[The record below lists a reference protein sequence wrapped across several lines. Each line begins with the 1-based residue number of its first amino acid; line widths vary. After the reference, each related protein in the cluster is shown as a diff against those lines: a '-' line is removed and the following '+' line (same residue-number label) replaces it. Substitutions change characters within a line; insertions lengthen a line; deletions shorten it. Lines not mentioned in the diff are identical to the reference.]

1 MQVPKHSRRPK
12 SGNIIGPRVKHA
24 RRKHVPPLSQDAL
37 SGRLAA
43 RGVTIGRAGIAK
55 VESGHRAVSDY
66 ELVAF
71 ASALAVP
78 LTWLLDGH

>member
-1 MQVPKHSRRPK
+1 M
-12 SGNIIGPRVKHA
+12 
-24 RRKHVPPLSQDAL
+24 SQDAL
-37 SGRLAA
+37 SGRMAA

-55 VESGHRAVSDY
+55 VESGRRAVSDY

-78 LTWLLDGH
+78 LTWLLGGS

>member
-1 MQVPKHSRRPK
+1 MQVPKHLRRSK
-12 SGNIIGPRVKHA
+12 TGNIIGPRVKQA
-24 RRKHVPPLSQDAL
+24 RRKRIPPLSQDAL

-55 VESGHRAVSDY
+55 IESGHRAVSDY

-71 ASALAVP
+71 ASALGVP
-78 LTWLLDGH
+78 LTWLLDGR